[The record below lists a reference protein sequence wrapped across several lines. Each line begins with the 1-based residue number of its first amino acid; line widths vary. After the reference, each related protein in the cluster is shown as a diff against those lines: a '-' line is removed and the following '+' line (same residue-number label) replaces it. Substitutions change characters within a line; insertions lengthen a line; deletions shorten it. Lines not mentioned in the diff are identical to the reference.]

1 MEFAVADNYDFFKA
15 AYCNSLV
22 IAQLTWKQIQYVYMA

>member
-1 MEFAVADNYDFFKA
+1 MEFVVADNYDFFQA

-22 IAQLTWKQIQYVYMA
+22 ITQLTWKQIQYAYTA